1 MIKSDRIISSL
12 MHADIIEQFAKEKN
26 ISVTEARISISKMSF
41 GDYYNLLEA
50 PVMPPS
56 GNMIGPNIGPST
68 GAPQQNK
75 QAATNPQ
82 QSKPVW
88 SGQGPL
94 EVGMEV
100 GIKGQNGLPTPSQI
114 SKVDQSARGVQVKN
128 PVTGKIEWMNM
139 DALQPGIAKTG
150 APGTPNGTQPAVE
163 AGGLSRLRELAGLPA
178 KVGEDCSAGASGA
191 GGIAVAAKPMGTMQR
206 RQPTAERVKKEYTA
220 KRATTVVGDT
230 KPAQASG
237 ELSATLAANNK
248 PTASRTNA
256 GFKK

>member
-1 MIKSDRIISSL
+1 MIKHDKIISSL
-12 MHADIIEQFAKEKN
+12 MHSDIVEQFAKEKN
-26 ISVTEARISISKMSF
+26 ITVTEARAVISKMSF

-50 PVMPPS
+50 PVIPPS
-56 GNMIGPNIGPST
+56 GNMIGPNT
-68 GAPQQNK
+68 APVQQNK

-100 GIKGQNGLPTPSQI
+100 GIKGQNGLPTPTQI
-114 SKVDQSARGVQVKN
+114 TKVDQSANGVQVKN
-128 PVTGKIEWMNM
+128 PITGKIEWMNT
-139 DALQPGIAKTG
+139 DALQPGIVKAG
-150 APGTPNGTQPAVE
+150 APGTPTNTPNGTQPTAE
-163 AGGLSRLRELAGLPA
+163 TQNLSRLRELAGLPA

-191 GGIAVAAKPMGTMQR
+191 GGIAVAAKPMGTVQR
-206 RQPTAERVKKEYTA
+206 RQPTDERIKKEYTPNRA
-220 KRATTVVGDT
+220 KTVVGDT

-237 ELSATLAANNK
+237 LLSATLAANNK